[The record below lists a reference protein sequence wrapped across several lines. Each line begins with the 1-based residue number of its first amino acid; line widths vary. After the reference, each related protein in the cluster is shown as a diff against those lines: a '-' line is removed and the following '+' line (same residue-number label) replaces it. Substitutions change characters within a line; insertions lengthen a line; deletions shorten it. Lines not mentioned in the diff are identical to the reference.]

1 MAYDF
6 ASGTTQYLS
15 ASNPV
20 SQAPLTI
27 SAWAKFNAT
36 SGNRAVVCLNQ
47 NSGTNR
53 FVLYSNGSNLSF
65 FVNSAAGFA
74 QPGISGVNSTNTW
87 YHCCAVEESS
97 TSRYVYLNGTASTQ
111 NTTDRT
117 PSGINAINIGVD
129 VVNNSASSV
138 TNGQVGE
145 VGVWNVALTAA
156 EIASLAKGV
165 TCDKVRP
172 QSLVFY
178 APLVRELIDVRGGRT
193 ITNNNTATVAVH
205 PRVYT

>member
-1 MAYDF
+1 M
-6 ASGTTQYLS
+6 
-15 ASNPV
+15 
-20 SQAPLTI
+20 
-27 SAWAKFNAT
+27 
-36 SGNRAVVCLNQ
+36 
-47 NSGTNR
+47 
-53 FVLYSNGSNLSF
+53 
-65 FVNSAAGFA
+65 
-74 QPGISGVNSTNTW
+74 
-87 YHCCAVEESS
+87 
-97 TSRYVYLNGTASTQ
+97 
-111 NTTDRT
+111 
-117 PSGINAINIGVD
+117 
-129 VVNNSASSV
+129 NNSASSV